1 MPVYTPIEVVLISSL
16 VSITLGFIWYG
27 PLFGATWMK
36 QTGIATPDNKP
47 TFGTMLPSILFSFL
61 GTLFLSFTLM
71 SVIEFHNAYFS
82 GYGLVPN
89 LSLAF
94 FLWLGFFVPVYLNQK
109 AWEGRSWSLFA
120 INSGYWLVMLC
131 IIALLTTHFVPA

>member
-1 MPVYTPIEVVLISSL
+1 MPVYAPIEVVLISL
-16 VSITLGFIWYG
+16 VVSITLGFIWYG

-36 QTGIATPDNKP
+36 QTGIAMPKERP
-47 TFGTMLPSILFSFL
+47 SMAMMLPSMLLSLL
-61 GTLFLSFTLM
+61 GTLFLSFALM
-71 SVIEFHNAYFS
+71 SVIEFHNAYFTVS
-82 GYGLVPN
+82 GIVPN

-109 AWEGRSWSLFA
+109 GWEGRSWSLFA

-131 IIALLTTHFVPA
+131 VIALLTTYFVAV